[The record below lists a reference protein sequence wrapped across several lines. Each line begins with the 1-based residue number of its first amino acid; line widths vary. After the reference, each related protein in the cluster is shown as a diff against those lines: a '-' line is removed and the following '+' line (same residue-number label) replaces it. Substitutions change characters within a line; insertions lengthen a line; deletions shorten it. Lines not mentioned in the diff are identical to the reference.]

1 MLNKQVDR
9 IRNLKFGFGAWLCLL
24 TALPLTVTYAEDSA
38 YLIQPGDVLQVS
50 VWKEVDLQGEV
61 LVRPDGGISFPLVG
75 DLPVEGLSVVQ
86 VTEQITQR
94 IQKYIP
100 DPVVTVA
107 TKQIGGNQIY
117 VIGKVARPG
126 SFPFSKSLD
135 VMQALSLAGGTTT
148 YASVSD
154 IRILRR
160 AANGQQAAIRFD
172 YSDVEKGKSLNT
184 NIVLHSGDVVV
195 VP

>member
-24 TALPLTVTYAEDSA
+24 MALPLTASYAEDSA

-75 DLPVEGLSVVQ
+75 DLSVEGLSVVQ

-126 SFPFSKSLD
+126 NFPFSKSLD

-160 AANGQQAAIRFD
+160 AANGQQTAIRFD
-172 YSDVEKGKSLNT
+172 YSDVENGKALNT

>member
-24 TALPLTVTYAEDSA
+24 MALPLTASYAEDSA

-126 SFPFSKSLD
+126 NFPFSKSLD

-148 YASVSD
+148 SVSD

-160 AANGQQAAIRFD
+160 AANGQQTAIRFD
-172 YSDVEKGKSLNT
+172 YSDVENGKALKT

>member
-24 TALPLTVTYAEDSA
+24 TALPLAASYAEDSA

-94 IQKYIP
+94 IKKYIP

-126 SFPFSKSLD
+126 NFPFSKSLD

-160 AANGQQAAIRFD
+160 AANGQQMAIRFD
-172 YSDVEKGKSLNT
+172 YSDVEKGKALNT